1 MIKGIWDYA
10 WVLDTFILKGLTKTQ
25 NKNSQF
31 KTKITKGS
39 ISRTSTDVEDRWN
52 TKTLTFIFIATKNLN
67 RSSYVYSYKALKSN
81 LAFISINFSFI
92 LTFRLQS
99 KNHIETMIYFHR
111 LTILLKLKLK
121 NQLEVTFLKYSSK
134 FLAYIK
140 NI

>member
-1 MIKGIWDYA
+1 M
-10 WVLDTFILKGLTKTQ
+10 LDTFILKGLTKTQ

-52 TKTLTFIFIATKNLN
+52 NQNLIATKNLN
-67 RSSYVYSYKALKSN
+67 KSSYVYSYKALKSN
-81 LAFISINFSFI
+81 LAFISIIVSFI
-92 LTFRLQS
+92 LTFRLQN
-99 KNHIETMIYFHR
+99 KNHMETMIYFHR
-111 LTILLKLKLK
+111 LAILLKLKLK